1 MADAVKRVLRRKKQ
15 LLWDHLTVDDVL
27 IGKMQEEG
35 LLENED
41 LHQLMVS
48 KISFPNVNKRMS

>member
-48 KISFPNVNKRMS
+48 KISFPNANKRMS

>member
-48 KISFPNVNKRMS
+48 KVSFPNDKKRMS